1 MKKFFLNIF
10 RFFEVHKG
18 TMWGILAFLVISC
31 AFSALKIQF
40 EEDISNFLPNNEEN
54 QRINY
59 AYEHIGA
66 ANKIIVSIGQNSGE
80 KEMDYDLLSSAATLF
95 AEKLQ
100 EHNQGENIHEILYQI
115 DQEQIDELTTF
126 VIDNMP
132 YFLEEDDYQRFD
144 SLLSPAKIEAQLE
157 NDKQLLAAPV
167 ATLRNVIQH
176 DPMFFSAGILQSLN
190 DFRPDDNYQ
199 TIDGFFYDQ
208 STNEALVIV
217 TSKHP
222 ASETK
227 NNAVVIRQIRE
238 CADFVTQNF
247 DNQIYISSF
256 GVSEIAQ
263 TNARQI
269 KKDSLIAIGLSLIF
283 IITLLLYY
291 YRNVRSILLILLS
304 TLMGGLFAIG
314 IISLVKSTV
323 SVIAIGVASIII
335 GIAINYPI
343 HLLSHFKRTDN
354 KEQII
359 KDIVSPLLIGNITTV
374 GAFISLLFISS
385 DAMKDLGLFAALL
398 LIGTILFVL
407 VFLPHLLGKTY
418 PNSDRSLA
426 FKHIAEFKPESH
438 PIIIISVILLSV
450 VLYHFS
456 LRTSFDTNMHHINYM
471 TQEQRTTLER
481 MMAQND
487 SSRVN
492 LYCIA
497 EGESIDE
504 ALSYNEQIQVEIR
517 NLHSKDIKASGIG
530 NFIPS
535 KSQQKEKIERWN
547 LFWKDKKDNFEHDLD
562 IFATKTG
569 FNPAAFQAFKDIL
582 SQDFQIQEA
591 DYFDLIKN
599 QMATNYISEED
610 GHILVYNILNIP
622 KNEISSV
629 EQSLN
634 HLDSH
639 IFAFTESSIATR
651 LVQALSK
658 DFDYVLFI
666 CGFIVFA
673 FLLISF
679 GRFEIS
685 LMAFTPLVV
694 AWIWILGI
702 MGLFHIQF
710 NIVNIILATFI
721 FGMGDDYSIFVTEG
735 LIYEYTY
742 GKKMLSQFKNSIILS
757 AFIMFIGIGML
768 IFAKHPAMKS
778 LAEVTIVGMFSVVL
792 MAYVIPP
799 FIFRWLTQKKGE
811 KRRQPIT
818 ISNLSRTI
826 FSFTFFIFG
835 SIFLSIASFFMLT
848 LRGKSEKH
856 KLQYHRLLQQ
866 TMRFVAWGMPQVK
879 HRIDNPHQEDF
890 SKPAVIICNHQSHFD
905 LVYTLM
911 LSPKIIALTNKW
923 AWKNPFYRGVI
934 RGADFLPIYDGI
946 EQHIGQLKALTDKGY
961 SILIFPEGT
970 RSEDCNILR
979 FHKGAFLLAN
989 ELQLDILPLVIHG
1002 AGHVLPKKEMLMRKG
1017 KVTLSIEKRI
1027 SPDDQQYRQG
1037 RDLLSTAKIFRQFY
1051 IEKYQNI
1058 AQNEE
1063 NARYFLDFVR
1073 HNYIYKGRE
1082 VYRECKTE
1090 LKDIQKLE
1098 EEANQLPESGEIV
1111 IKNCS
1116 QGEKTLL
1123 FALIKKNLHIIA
1135 QDPDQDKIDI
1145 AQNCAGVPNNL
1156 TYQIQNEKQ

>member
-1 MKKFFLNIF
+1 MKKFFLSIY

-18 TMWGILAFLVISC
+18 AMWGILAFLIILC
-31 AFSALKIQF
+31 AFCALKIQF

-66 ANKIIVSIGQNSGE
+66 ANKIIVSIGQDGSEN
-80 KEMDYDLLSSAATLF
+80 EMDYDLLSSAATLF

-100 EHNQGENIHEILYQI
+100 EYDQGKNIQEILYQI

-132 YFLEEDDYQRFD
+132 YFLEEDDYQRLD
-144 SLLSPAKIEAQLE
+144 SLLVPSKIEAQLD

-167 ATLRNVIQH
+167 ATLRSVIQH
-176 DPMFFSAGILQSLN
+176 DPMFFSARILQSLN
-190 DFRPDDNYQ
+190 NFRPDDNYQ
-199 TIDGFFYDQ
+199 TIDSYFFDKT
-208 STNEALVIV
+208 TNEALVIV

-227 NNAVVIRQIRE
+227 NNAIVIRQISE
-238 CADFVTQNF
+238 CADFVTQKF
-247 DNQIYISSF
+247 DNQIHISSF
-256 GVSEIAQ
+256 GASEIAQ

-269 KKDSLIAIGLSLIF
+269 KKDSFIAIGLSLV
-283 IITLLLYY
+283 IIISLLLYY
-291 YRNVRSILLILLS
+291 YRNVRCILLILLS

-314 IISLVKSTV
+314 VIAVVKSTV

-374 GAFISLLFISS
+374 GAFLSLLFISS

-471 TQEQRTTLER
+471 TQEQQTTLER
-481 MMAQND
+481 LMAQND
-487 SSRVN
+487 SSRVT

-497 EGESIDE
+497 EGASIDE
-504 ALSYNEQIQVEIR
+504 ALHYNEQIQAEIQ
-517 NLHSKDIKASGIG
+517 NLHSKNIKVSGIG
-530 NFIPS
+530 KFIPS
-535 KSQQKEKIERWN
+535 KTLQKEKIERWN
-547 LFWKDKKDNFEHDLD
+547 QFWKDKKDNFEHDLD
-562 IFATKTG
+562 ISSTKTG
-569 FNPAAFQAFKDIL
+569 FNPAAFQACKDIL
-582 SQDFQIQEA
+582 SQNYVIQEA
-591 DYFDLIKN
+591 DYFDIIKN
-599 QMATNYISEED
+599 QMAANYISEED

-634 HLDSH
+634 QLDSH
-639 IFAFTESSIATR
+639 IFAFTESSIASR

-658 DFDYVLFI
+658 DFDHVLYI
-666 CGFIVFA
+666 CGLIVIV

-679 GRFEIS
+679 GKIEIS
-685 LMAFTPLVV
+685 LMAFTPLVI

-710 NIVNIILATFI
+710 NIINIILATFI

-742 GKKMLSQFKNSIILS
+742 GRKMLSQFKNSIILS
-757 AFIMFIGIGML
+757 ASIMFIGIGML

-799 FIFRWLTQKKGE
+799 FIFHWLTRKKGE

-818 ISNLSRTI
+818 FKNLFRTV
-826 FSFTFFIFG
+826 FSFTFFVLG
-835 SIFLSIASFFMLT
+835 SIFLSIASFFILT

-879 HRIDNPHQEDF
+879 HRIDNPYQEDF

-911 LSPKIIALTNKW
+911 LSPKIIALTNEW

-934 RGADFLPIYDGI
+934 RGADFLPVYDGI

-989 ELQLDILPLVIHG
+989 ELNLDILPLVIHG

-1027 SPDDQQYRQG
+1027 SPDDQQYRND

-1051 IEKYQNI
+1051 IKRYQNI

-1063 NARYFLDFVR
+1063 NAHYFQDFVR
-1073 HNYIYKGRE
+1073 HNYIYKGLD
-1082 VYRECKTE
+1082 VYKECQKN
-1090 LKDIQKLE
+1090 LKNIQKLE
-1098 EEANQLPESGEIV
+1098 EEANELPESGEII
-1111 IKNCS
+1111 IKNCG

-1123 FALIKKNLHIIA
+1123 FALMKKNLHIIG

-1145 AQNCAGVPNNL
+1145 AQNCVGVPNNL

>member
-100 EHNQGENIHEILYQI
+100 ENDHGQNIQEILYQI
-115 DQEQIDELTTF
+115 DQDQIDELTTF

-176 DPMFFSAGILQSLN
+176 DPMFFSSNILQSLN
-190 DFRPDDNYQ
+190 DFRPDGNYQ

-208 STNEALVIV
+208 TTNEALVIV

-269 KKDSLIAIGLSLIF
+269 KKDSIIAIGLSLIF

-426 FKHIAEFKPESH
+426 FKHIAEFKPEYH

-450 VLYHFS
+450 VLYQFS
-456 LRTSFDTNMHHINYM
+456 LHTSFDTNMHHINYM

-610 GHILVYNILNIP
+610 GHILIYNILTVS
-622 KNEISSV
+622 KDDVGSV

-778 LAEVTIVGMFSVVL
+778 LAVVTIVGMFSVVL

-911 LSPKIIALTNKW
+911 LSPKIIALTNEW
-923 AWKNPFYRGVI
+923 VWKNPFYRGVI

-979 FHKGAFLLAN
+979 FHKGAFFLAN
-989 ELQLDILPLVIHG
+989 ELHLDILPLVIHG

-1111 IKNCS
+1111 IKNCG

>member
-100 EHNQGENIHEILYQI
+100 EDDQGENIHEILYQI

-144 SLLSPAKIEAQLE
+144 SLLSPAKIEAQLD

-167 ATLRNVIQH
+167 ATLRSVIQR
-176 DPMFFSAGILQSLN
+176 DPMFFSASILQSLN
-190 DFRPDDNYQ
+190 DFRPDGNYQ

-208 STNEALVIV
+208 TTNEALVIV

-227 NNAVVIRQIRE
+227 NNAIVIRQIGE

-247 DNQIYISSF
+247 DNQIHIGSF
-256 GVSEIAQ
+256 GASEIAQ

-269 KKDSLIAIGLSLIF
+269 KKDSIIAIGLSLIF

-426 FKHIAEFKPESH
+426 FRHIAEFKPEYH

-450 VLYHFS
+450 VLYQFS

-517 NLHSKDIKASGIG
+517 NLHTKDIKASGIG

-582 SQDFQIQEA
+582 AQDFQIQEA

-599 QMATNYISEED
+599 QIATNYISEED
-610 GHILVYNILNIP
+610 GHILIYNILTVS
-622 KNEISSV
+622 KDDVSSV

-666 CGFIVFA
+666 CGFLVFA

-1051 IEKYQNI
+1051 IEKHQNI

-1098 EEANQLPESGEIV
+1098 EEASQLPESGEIV
-1111 IKNCS
+1111 IKNCG